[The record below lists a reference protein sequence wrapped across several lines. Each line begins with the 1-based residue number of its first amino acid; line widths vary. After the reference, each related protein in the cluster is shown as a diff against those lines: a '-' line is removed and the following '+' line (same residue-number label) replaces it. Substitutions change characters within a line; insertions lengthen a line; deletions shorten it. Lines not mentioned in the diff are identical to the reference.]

1 MASLLIIDRDEKVRK
16 RTLHFF
22 TGSGHN
28 IIGVPDFPA
37 ALEILRTRSLD
48 VIISECDLEGGNII
62 GLIRETEALACHT
75 MIIVS
80 SPVEEVS
87 AVVQAIK
94 EGAADFVRKP
104 FNQGELYVKV
114 EKALEIRRLH
124 LEAQNLRGQQH
135 LIYKAGEVIG
145 DSPRFREV
153 LNIVEKVSRSDTT
166 IMLRGETGTGKE
178 MIAGLVHYNSLRA
191 DKAFVRVNCAALPD
205 ELLESELFGHEK
217 GAFTGA
223 DKARIGRFEQ
233 ADGGTIFLD
242 EVADMS
248 LKTQAK
254 VLRVLQ
260 EQTFERLGSSRTI
273 QVNVRIIS
281 ATNKNLEE
289 EITRGNFRDD
299 LLYRLNVIRID
310 LPPLR
315 ERQSDILTLARF
327 FMLRYSKKINRKIFR
342 MSRAAEDKLLGYKWP
357 GNIREL
363 ENVMERA
370 VLMAESEIN
379 CDDIYLPS
387 DRNQSSAPVPP
398 LSAAVGTLS
407 LEEMEKQI
415 ILQALEQCGWI
426 QKKAAERLRI
436 SSRSLNYK
444 ISKYTIAHSSWQK
457 NR

>member
-1 MASLLIIDRDEKVRK
+1 VASLLIIDRDEKVRQ
-16 RTLHFF
+16 RTIHFF

-28 IIGVPDFPA
+28 IIGVPDYPSA
-37 ALEILRTRSLD
+37 REVLLSRSLD
-48 VIISECDLEGGNII
+48 VIISECDLKGGNILQ
-62 GLIRETEALACHT
+62 LIDDADAVSYQT

-80 SPVEEVS
+80 SLVEEVS

-135 LIYKAGEVIG
+135 LIYKTKEVIG
-145 DSPRFREV
+145 DSPPFRDV
-153 LNIVEKVSRSDTT
+153 LTIVEKVAKSDST

-178 MIAGLVHYNSLRA
+178 LIAGLVHYNSLRT

-223 DKARIGRFEQ
+223 DKGRVGRFEQ

-254 VLRVLQ
+254 LLRVLQ

-273 QVNVRIIS
+273 QVNVRVIS

-289 EITRGNFRDD
+289 EIATGNFRED

-315 ERQSDILTLARF
+315 QRQADIITLAHF
-327 FMLRYSKKINRKIFR
+327 FMLRYSKKINKKIYR
-342 MSRAAEDKLLGYKWP
+342 MSRTAEDKLLGYNWP

-370 VLMAESEIN
+370 ILMAEDEIR

-387 DRNQSSAPVPP
+387 DRSAGPTGETLPFQEE
-398 LSAAVGTLS
+398 GLS
-407 LEEMEKQI
+407 LEELEKKY
-415 ILQALEQCGWI
+415 ILQALEKSGWI
-426 QKKAAERLRI
+426 QKSAAELLKI

-444 ISKYTIAHSSWQK
+444 ISKYGIAHSGWQK

>member
-1 MASLLIIDRDEKVRK
+1 VASLLIIDRDEKVRQ
-16 RTLHFF
+16 RTIHFF

-28 IIGVPDFPA
+28 IIGVPDYPSA
-37 ALEILRTRSLD
+37 REVLQSRSLD
-48 VIISECDLEGGNII
+48 VIISECDLKGGNILQ
-62 GLIRETEALACHT
+62 LIDDADAGSYQT

-80 SPVEEVS
+80 SPVEEVA

-135 LIYKAGEVIG
+135 LIYKTREVIG
-145 DSPRFREV
+145 DSPPFREV
-153 LNIVEKVSRSDTT
+153 LTIVEKVAKSDSS

-178 MIAGLVHYNSLRA
+178 LIAGLVHYNSLRT

-217 GAFTGA
+217 GSFTGA
-223 DKARIGRFEQ
+223 DKGRVGRFEQ

-254 VLRVLQ
+254 LLRVLQ

-273 QVNVRIIS
+273 QVNVRVIS

-289 EITRGNFRDD
+289 EIAQGNFRED

-315 ERQSDILTLARF
+315 QRQADIITLAHF
-327 FMLRYSKKINRKIFR
+327 FMLRYTKKINKKIYR
-342 MSRAAEDKLLGYKWP
+342 MSRSAEDKLQGYNWP

-370 VLMAESEIN
+370 VLMAEEEIRCN
-379 CDDIYLPS
+379 DIYLPS
-387 DRNQSSAPVPP
+387 DRSNSAVRKTPSFVEE
-398 LSAAVGTLS
+398 GLS
-407 LEEMEKQI
+407 LEELEKKYI
-415 ILQALEQCGWI
+415 VQALEKSGWI
-426 QKKAAERLRI
+426 QKNAADLLKI

-444 ISKYTIAHSSWQK
+444 ISKHGIAHSGWQK
-457 NR
+457 NC

>member
-28 IIGVPDFPA
+28 IIGVPDFPSA
-37 ALEILRTRSLD
+37 QEILRTKSLD
-48 VIISECDLEGGNII
+48 VIISECDMAGGNILQ
-62 GLIRETEALACHT
+62 LIREVEAGTYHT

-80 SPVEEVS
+80 SPIEEVS

-94 EGAADFVRKP
+94 EGASDFVRKP

-135 LIYKAGEVIG
+135 LIYKTREVIG
-145 DSPRFREV
+145 DSPPFREV
-153 LNIVEKVSRSDTT
+153 LKIVEKVAKSDST

-178 MIAGLVHYNSLRA
+178 LIAGLVHYNSLRT
-191 DKAFVRVNCAALPD
+191 DKAFIRVNCAALPD

-223 DKARIGRFEQ
+223 DKVRIGRFEQ

-242 EVADMS
+242 EIADMS

-273 QVNVRIIS
+273 EVNVRVIS

-289 EITRGNFRDD
+289 EIGLGTFRED

-315 ERQSDILTLARF
+315 ERQADILMLAHF
-327 FMLRYSKKINRKIFR
+327 FMLRYSKKINRKIYR
-342 MSRAAEDKLLGYKWP
+342 MCRSAEDKLLGYKWP

-370 VLMAESEIN
+370 VLMADDEIT
-379 CDDIYLPS
+379 CEDIYLPT
-387 DRNQSSAPVPP
+387 DRNLNPSSPA
-398 LSAAVGTLS
+398 LSPEGVNLS
-407 LEEMEKQI
+407 LEEMEKQL
-415 ILQALEQCGWI
+415 ILKALEQSGWV
-426 QKKAAERLRI
+426 QKKAAELLKI

-444 ISKYTIAHSSWQK
+444 ISKYAIAHSGWQK